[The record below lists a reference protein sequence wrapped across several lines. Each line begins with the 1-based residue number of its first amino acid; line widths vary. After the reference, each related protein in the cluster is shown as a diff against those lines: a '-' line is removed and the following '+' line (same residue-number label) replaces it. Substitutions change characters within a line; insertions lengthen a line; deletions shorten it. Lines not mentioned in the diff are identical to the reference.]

1 MSDVNRQKQSAV
13 VISFR
18 LESGSFE
25 RLFDQASKQNLS
37 VHEAAKQI
45 VVEKICKS
53 NALSESELRFDRLEE
68 MIKTVGIDLAFG
80 IERILFGIEDSDED
94 VMDWINRNQKS
105 LAWHKKG

>member
-80 IERILFGIEDSDED
+80 IEESDVE
-94 VMDWINRNQKS
+94 VRKWVNRNQKS